1 MEGRSLPAEPA
12 DLADAEQHGRTMV
25 NIRHP
30 LIAVAPRSRGRLS
43 HEHSGFGG
51 ERPRRDVKRDL
62 CSPQMQALP
71 ALQHS
76 HVKTL
81 SVRALIL
88 SSLSARPSLQRA
100 LCSSAR
106 VASTRGRGIGVSV
119 QSSSQCYKGS
129 CTGSTDQTVNS

>member
-43 HEHSGFGG
+43 HEHSG
-51 ERPRRDVKRDL
+51 
-62 CSPQMQALP
+62 
-71 ALQHS
+71 
-76 HVKTL
+76 
-81 SVRALIL
+81 
-88 SSLSARPSLQRA
+88 PSLQRA

>member
-30 LIAVAPRSRGRLS
+30 LIAVAPRSSGRLS

-62 CSPQMQALP
+62 
-71 ALQHS
+71 
-76 HVKTL
+76 
-81 SVRALIL
+81 
-88 SSLSARPSLQRA
+88 RA